1 MEYQKRIELILP
13 EYGRHVQ
20 QMVNHAL
27 TIESKEERMLAAQ
40 TIINV
45 MGNMF
50 PYLRDVDDFKHKL
63 WDHLALMSDY
73 KLDIDYP
80 YDIEEAKKNL
90 AKPEKIAYPQKKI
103 RHKHY
108 GYFLQNLV
116 KKIQEMEPSEEREQL
131 TLQLANQMKKLF
143 ILWNKDNVDDA
154 KIQEDLLELSEG
166 KLSFEGSTPLIS
178 SKDLVA
184 RKKNNK
190 NGKKRR

>member
-13 EYGRHVQ
+13 EYGRHIQ

-27 TIESKEERMLAAQ
+27 TIENKEERMLAAQ

-50 PYLRDVDDFKHKL
+50 PYLRDINDFKHKL
-63 WDHLALMSDY
+63 WDHLARMSDY

-80 YDIEEAKKNL
+80 YDIVEAKRNETR
-90 AKPEKIAYPQKKI
+90 PEKIVYPQKKI
-103 RHKHY
+103 RYKHY

-116 KKIQEMEPSEEREQL
+116 KKIQEMEPSEERDQM

-154 KIQEDLLELSEG
+154 KIQEDLRELSQG
-166 KLSFEGSTPLIS
+166 SLSFENSTPLIS
-178 SKDLVA
+178 SKDLVL